1 MKKVYIAATITLMLL
16 AAYMVREATADY
28 ESIEAFVNTEVVD
41 YKANT
46 IGEWIPDAKLAEDA
60 TFNAGE
66 SFGIVR
72 RPDSDPGILNIKTA
86 MLNIA
91 DRINN
96 AANRIRNIEE
106 RIRINDSYIRTYEN
120 KYEESRKI
128 MTNIARLQSR
138 YLEAITEKRRIMAK
152 NLESNYKRSENLFAK
167 RIISNSALED
177 NQADYLSRMQEL
189 KALEIQRQINEENE
203 TAVRRGLQ
211 SENNQVFNYYLARVN
226 EYREANA
233 RLHNEIALLKK
244 NIEQARALYRS
255 YERLNGDVSVLHFTS
270 SGNERI
276 WQIHSYGQKVTEAG
290 ELLFSTLKCDN
301 AWIEAFVYQK
311 QAEAFAVGR
320 KVRIEIKGVEGFFEG
335 KVTALRHNVDRVEI
349 GNAIPTPPVDLVRRQ
364 LPVKIASVIVKF
376 SNKKKAKALS
386 SQPFCGAGMTATVY
400 SKARWF

>member
-1 MKKVYIAATITLMLL
+1 MKKVYIAIAAALLLL
-16 AAYMVREATADY
+16 AAYMGREITSDY
-28 ESIEAFVNTEVVD
+28 ESIEAFVNAEVVD

-46 IGEWIPDAKLAEDA
+46 IGEWIPDPKLADDA

-66 SFGIVR
+66 SFGVVR
-72 RPDSDPGILNIKTA
+72 RPDSDPGILNIKTT

-106 RIRINDSYIRTYEN
+106 RIRTNDSYIRAYEA

-152 NLESNYKRSENLFAK
+152 NLESNYRRSENLFAK

-177 NQADYLSRMQEL
+177 NQADYLSRLQEL
-189 KALEIQRQINEENE
+189 KALEIQRQINGENE

-226 EYREANA
+226 EYRETNA
-233 RLHNEIALLKK
+233 RLRNEISLLKQ

-255 YERLNGDVSVLHFTS
+255 YERLYGDVSALRFIS
-270 SGNERI
+270 GGNERI

-301 AWIEAFVYQK
+301 AWVEAFVYQK

-320 KVRIEIKGVEGFFEG
+320 RVRIELKGVQGSFDG
-335 KVTALRHNVDRVEI
+335 VVTALRHNVDRVEI
-349 GNAIPTPPVDLVRRQ
+349 GNAIPSPPVDLVRRQ
-364 LPVKIASVIVKF
+364 LPVKIASVIVKIDGD
-376 SNKKKAKALS
+376 KARVLHA
-386 SQPFCGAGMTATVY
+386 QPFCGAGMTATIY
-400 SKARWF
+400 SKSRWF